1 MYIGSIR
8 GSMGMQVHG
17 IARIREG
24 TMDSATAS
32 QFIGIGPL
40 AEALGVSPSLIRKME
55 AEGTLPPSARLGGS
69 DRRVYLREDVAGIE
83 ERVRLHRRAR
93 RQMTIAR

>member
-24 TMDSATAS
+24 TMDRATER

-69 DRRVYLREDVAGIE
+69 DRRIYLLTDVEVLREQTQ
-83 ERVRLHRRAR
+83 RRRDR
-93 RQMTIAR
+93 RQKVAA